1 LVQQSCSALI
11 VEELRSTRELITK
24 YNSERSD
31 YEQRLAKLA
40 SEMEELQTAAAIAE
54 VGKEDEVAKAQRQ
67 HHEELASFQ
76 QILEG
81 SFLSKGRLKGK
92 ALVLGFQVYFGWWKH
107 LTSYCK

>member
-1 LVQQSCSALI
+1 MSHSALT
-11 VEELRSTRELITK
+11 VEELKGARELITK
-24 YNSERSD
+24 YNTERSD

-81 SFLSKGRLKGK
+81 KFLFTGLLYG
-92 ALVLGFQVYFGWWKH
+92 
-107 LTSYCK
+107 